1 MRAAAAGAR
10 CYTSWCF
17 GGAAAAPWWGAPTK
31 QIYEE
36 YVPLS
41 AALKKHTELLLDHLE
56 EKGDWLVRH
65 RASWQQAQLVAR
77 LQSGRRARELVEELE
92 SLSRRARE
100 LVEAR

>member
-1 MRAAAAGAR
+1 MLYVVVLWRRGGGPVVGRA
-10 CYTSWCF
+10 
-17 GGAAAAPWWGAPTK
+17 K

-36 YVPLS
+36 YVPLG